1 MPSELVPQ
9 WQQVNIEFAGDPAI
23 AERSA
28 FAALGPALTAAEDD
42 GLITAWWFIRK
53 PWWKVRYL
61 PASGTETQA
70 AERVHDVAKALH
82 AAGHARQWVQ
92 GIYEPETV
100 AFGGPDAMAAAH
112 RIFHADSRHIIRH
125 LSPGPDSSAGNRREL
140 SLLLCTALMRHAGQ
154 DRFER
159 GDIWSKVAELRP
171 GLAATDRP
179 EWAGLRNAVR
189 AIISV
194 DTSPDTALRTRELH
208 QAGHWLTSFEAAGD
222 ELKALAGQGLLTRG
236 IRAVLAHHVIFHWN
250 RLGLPA
256 RTQANL
262 ATAAASACIPEE

>member
-1 MPSELVPQ
+1 MPGEAAPQ
-9 WQQVNIEFAGDPAI
+9 WQQVNIEFAGDPVT
-23 AERSA
+23 AERNA
-28 FAALGPALTAAEDD
+28 FAALGPSLTDAEND

-61 PASGTETQA
+61 PAGGTETQA
-70 AERVHDVAKALH
+70 AERVHDIAKALH
-82 AAGHARQWVQ
+82 AAGHARQWVR

-112 RIFHADSRHIIRH
+112 RLFHADSRHITGR
-125 LSPGPDSSAGNRREL
+125 LPPGPDSGAGSRREL

-171 GLAATDRP
+171 GLAAATHP
-179 EWAGLRNAVR
+179 GWATLRSAV
-189 AIISV
+189 AALISV
-194 DTSPDTALRTRELH
+194 DTSPHTVLRTRELH
-208 QAGHWLTSFEAAGD
+208 HAGDWLTSFEAAGD
-222 ELKALAGQGLLTRG
+222 ELKALAVQGLLTRG

-262 ATAAASACIPEE
+262 ATAAASACIPED